1 MKHYV
6 FCCSNEYPERIK
18 VAKHIVDLL
27 ELHWMLEHDCIMQ
40 AYHSK
45 FSVREDN
52 FNTEISLE
60 NENVSTLI
68 DDAMLFARE
77 LALIDSIK
85 TNA

>member
-6 FCCSNEYPERIK
+6 FCCSNKHKQEIQK
-18 VAKHIVDLL
+18 AKGVVDMLSL
-27 ELHWMLEHDCIMQ
+27 AWMLEHDCIIQ

-45 FSVREDN
+45 FAIREDN

-60 NENVSTLI
+60 SENVSTLI

-77 LALIDSIK
+77 LALTDSIK